1 MITKLKTLIAAVPA
15 LCFALTAHAAPLT
28 TSISEGQVPDVKIT
42 PLGLYLSSQDAHFHL
57 SANPDLLFIDVRD
70 PVEISQTG
78 LPASVDAIV
87 PVRIHSSEFDQSI
100 REYVLKDNP
109 HFIEQ
114 MQAALTSHG
123 KNMDDPIIITCGSGW
138 RSAVAVEKLHAAGYT
153 NVWHIVDGYEGEA
166 KAGRNM
172 ENAWRLANL
181 PWNDDITENG
191 FAWMMY
197 FE

>member
-1 MITKLKTLIAAVPA
+1 
-15 LCFALTAHAAPLT
+15 
-28 TSISEGQVPDVKIT
+28 
-42 PLGLYLSSQDAHFHL
+42 
-57 SANPDLLFIDVRD
+57 VRD

-114 MQAALTSHG
+114 MQAA
-123 KNMDDPIIITCGSGW
+123 
-138 RSAVAVEKLHAAGYT
+138 
-153 NVWHIVDGYEGEA
+153 
-166 KAGRNM
+166 
-172 ENAWRLANL
+172 NL
-181 PWNDDITENG
+181 PWNDDITEDG